1 MTMRQRTDTKVEND
15 AAWQE
20 IKTAICADIDKG
32 AVEYVALVTRTDK
45 GFRFMSVGFPD
56 GRQQLMGYL
65 EAMELPPETA
75 KH

>member
-1 MTMRQRTDTKVEND
+1 MRERTDSKVEND
-15 AAWQE
+15 QAWQE

-65 EAMELPPETA
+65 ESMELPPQGPR
-75 KH
+75 H